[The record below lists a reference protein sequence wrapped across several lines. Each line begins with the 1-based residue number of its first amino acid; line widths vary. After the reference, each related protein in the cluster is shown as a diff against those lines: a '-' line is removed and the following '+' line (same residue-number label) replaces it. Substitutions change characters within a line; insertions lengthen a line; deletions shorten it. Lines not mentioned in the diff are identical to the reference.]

1 MPTTTEHTGRG
12 RKLKFP
18 NKTRAKQRRK
28 QPPMRK
34 TTKRGAYAKPKVRA
48 MAIRRNPMVENKT
61 RDTEDV
67 LRDFLP
73 QNGNGSTTNFYF
85 RDTLQFAREEE
96 LRDNALQFLPPMPIY
111 CMRKGLEDYQMIGQS
126 IFAKYL
132 VQKITIRFPQSNVI
146 LNNQQ
151 GNNPQKTITPNI
163 PQEYRLIHGFVPVK
177 LATTPSTSP
186 ADNQVTMAFIAGHV
200 EGRVR
205 DYLNER
211 RDFLRITPKRTS
223 SLVILGDQRIRPN
236 LSKMNTAPLTTE
248 SGLTGTENVIGSIP
262 DVNKVVKWPMMKKL
276 HYTHTNNFDV
286 GVGGN
291 PPNNS
296 LPGEYNNWHWHPFC
310 VLVNTNFDEL
320 PFDTQRK
327 LKIANYAY
335 NTQLYFTDS

>member
-1 MPTTTEHTGRG
+1 MPTTTEHSGRG
-12 RKLKFP
+12 RKLKAVTKYRP
-18 NKTRAKQRRK
+18 KQRRK

-34 TTKRGAYAKPKVRA
+34 TTKKGAYAKSKVKA

-85 RDTLQFAREEE
+85 RDTLQFCREEE
-96 LRDNALQFLPPMPIY
+96 LRDNSLQFLPPMPVY
-111 CMRKGLEDYQMIGQS
+111 AMRKGLENYQMIGQN

-132 VQKITIRFPQSNVI
+132 VQKITIRFPQSNVV
-146 LNNQQ
+146 LNNQF
-151 GNNPQKTITPNI
+151 GNNPQKTITPVQ

-177 LATTPSTSP
+177 LATTASTSP
-186 ADNQVTMAFIAGHV
+186 NDNQVTMAFIAGHV

-211 RDFLRITPKRTS
+211 RDHLRITPKRTS
-223 SLVILGDQRIRPN
+223 SLKILGDKRIRPN
-236 LSKMNTAPLTTE
+236 LSKMNTAPLRTE
-248 SGLTGTENVIGSIP
+248 EGLSGTEYGIGSIP
-262 DVNKVVKWPMMKKL
+262 DVNLTVKWPMMKKL
-276 HYTHTNNFDV
+276 HYTSTANFDV

-291 PPNNS
+291 PPQNS

-310 VLVNTNFDEL
+310 VLVNVNFDEL
-320 PFDTQRK
+320 PVDTTRK
-327 LKIANYAY
+327 LKLANYAY